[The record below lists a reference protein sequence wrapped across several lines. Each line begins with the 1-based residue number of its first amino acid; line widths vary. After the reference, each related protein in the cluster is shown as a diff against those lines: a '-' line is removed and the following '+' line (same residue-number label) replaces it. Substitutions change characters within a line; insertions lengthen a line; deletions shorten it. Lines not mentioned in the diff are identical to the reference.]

1 MEFTDKAPAPNKI
14 KTPKKTSLEL
24 YQESCLAQE
33 QLSTLLKFLPD
44 PVFAF
49 TLDNKVDYI
58 NPAFERVFGWTLK
71 EVKGKNINFIPHHLI
86 PQAKQGMKQLFENLT
101 VHDFETQRYSK
112 DGRILDILINGAIM
126 YDDQN
131 QPAGQV
137 LILRDMT
144 VEKRMAK
151 SNKIMFKISK
161 ALHQYQQ
168 LGDLIPLI
176 NREIQDLISVEG
188 AFILLADESTDE
200 LYFFSAQYR
209 NRESEK
215 KFKKIR
221 FSADKGVS
229 GRVYKT
235 GNPLL
240 IPDASQCS
248 FFLRRVD
255 DETDLVT
262 RGILSVPIKLKDRTI
277 GVVSVVNKIH
287 GNFDTTDIELLSIVT
302 ASIALPIE
310 NTRIHEELRVS
321 YDELKTLNHAKDKV
335 INHLAHE
342 IKTPVS
348 VLSASMKILSKKL
361 TALGIENP
369 DLKKVFEKIFTRG
382 QRNLNRILDIQHEVE
397 DLLRIKDF
405 KAYHLLNKLLEACK
419 DELSLLIESETDN
432 PDIITRVHTTIER
445 LFGPKKIHS
454 KSLLLDEYLTKKIKE
469 IRPEFH
475 HRRCVLNTKIAKG
488 VTIFIPPEILDTLI
502 TGILRNAIEYTPDRG
517 KIDIV
522 LRNTK
527 NSAEL
532 IFTDHGIGFTQEK
545 LHLVFENY
553 FTPPDSLEY
562 STKHAYDFN
571 AGGRGF
577 DLLRIKLFSEQYDFQ
592 IRINSD
598 RCRVIPT
605 DEDICPGDITLCPA
619 CKTPNDCFNSGGTA
633 IHIKFLS
640 HPPIPEAE

>member
-619 CKTPNDCFNSGGTA
+619 CKTPNDCFNSGGTT

-640 HPPIPEAE
+640 HPPIPGAE

>member
-1 MEFTDKAPAPNKI
+1 MEFTDKAPAPNK
-14 KTPKKTSLEL
+14 KKTQGKNPLEL
-24 YQESCLAQE
+24 YKESRLAQE

-49 TLDNKVDYI
+49 TPDNKVDYI

-86 PQAKQGMKQLFENLT
+86 AQAKKGMKQLFKNLT
-101 VHDFETQRYSK
+101 VHDFETQRYTK

-221 FSADKGVS
+221 FPADKGVS

-235 GNPLL
+235 GTPLL
-240 IPDASQCS
+240 IPDVTQCS

-262 RGILSVPIKLKDRTI
+262 RGMLSVPIKLKDRTI
-277 GVVSVVNKIH
+277 GVVSVVNKNH

-310 NTRIHEELRVS
+310 NTRIHEELRLS
-321 YDELKTLNHAKDKV
+321 YEELKTLNRAKDKV

-348 VLSASMKILSKKL
+348 VLGASMKLLSKKL
-361 TALGIENP
+361 TALGLENP
-369 DLKKVFEKIFTRG
+369 GLEKIFNRG
-382 QRNLNRILDIQHEVE
+382 QRNLNRLIDIQYEVE

-405 KAYHLLNKLLEACK
+405 KAYNLLSKLLDACK
-419 DELSLLIESETDN
+419 DELGILIESETDD
-432 PDIITRVHTTIER
+432 PDILTRVHTSIESI
-445 LFGPKKIHS
+445 FGPKKIHS
-454 KSLLLDEYLTKKIKE
+454 RSLLLDEYLTKKIKE
-469 IRPEFH
+469 LRPEFN
-475 HRRCVLNTKIAKG
+475 HRHCLLNTKIAKG

-517 KIDIV
+517 KIDLV
-522 LRNTK
+522 LNAAK
-527 NSAEL
+527 NAAEL
-532 IFTDHGIGFTQEK
+532 IVTDHGIGFTREK

-553 FTPPDSLEY
+553 FTPPTSLEY
-562 STKHAYDFN
+562 STKRAYDFN

-598 RCRVIPT
+598 RCHVIPT
-605 DEDICPGDITLCPA
+605 DEDICPGDINLCPA

-640 HPPIPEAE
+640 PPPFQKPLRDI